1 MMPFKRI
8 NTLLG
13 WVTFAVSFL
22 VYMLT
27 LEPSVSL
34 WDCGEFLS
42 AAYKM
47 QVVHPPGAP
56 FFLLLGRIFSLFAPN
71 PAVAAVC
78 INAMSAAASA
88 GCVMFTFWI
97 TTYLAQK
104 MLGSEESE
112 NGGSARNILIFG
124 AGLTAAFSNTF
135 LDTFWFSAVEA
146 EVYALSS
153 FFTALTFWAVLRWEQ
168 DADKP
173 GGDRW
178 LVLIAYF
185 TGLAIG
191 THLLNLLVIP
201 AVAFVYYFRRHTVTR
216 KGLLIAFLVSL
227 GVLGFIMKGII
238 PGTVWYLAHMDKLF
252 VNSLGMPFY
261 SGVLFGIALL
271 VAALVYGIRYSIRA
285 GRYLLNLVMLS
296 VSFILLGYSTYT
308 MVVLRSMANPAIDMN
323 NPEDMFN
330 LLSYINREQYGDRP
344 LVYGPYFNASP
355 VETQEV
361 GEKWFADSS
370 EYKLAGSKYDYKF
383 DERYMTLFPRMGKA
397 KENDDIGYRYWGGME
412 KTQSMINALQ
422 NKAAQGGLSEE
433 EQEQLKA
440 LRAQKP
446 TFANN
451 LRYFFSYQLYY
462 MYMRYFMWN
471 FVGRQNDQQ
480 AMLGNTQFDGN
491 WLSGIAPID
500 YLNTGNQKNLPDDLK
515 NNKARNTYYFLPL
528 IIGIIGMSLQFKKS
542 NKDAWVVLILFLF
555 TGILINVYMNQPPF
569 EPRERDY
576 SVVGSFQTFC
586 IWVGLG
592 VLGIAEWIRKYLKNA
607 RTAALTASAACL
619 LAAPVLMASQ
629 NWDDHDRSARYLGI
643 DYAKNYLQSCP
654 PNAILFTN
662 GDNDTY
668 PLWYAQ
674 NVEGIRTDVRIINQS
689 LLPTE
694 WYSSVLLDKVYNSD
708 ALPLTLTKDDLRAGR
723 FEYGFRY
730 QNLGI
735 DGFDEAA
742 GSTDGRK
749 VVNFILGKDPANISK
764 DEVMPTRKIRI
775 PVDRK
780 AIMENGLVEGRDTA
794 SIAPF
799 IEFRMPGEFFSKGDL
814 LMLDLIV
821 TNAER
826 GWKRPIC
833 FTTTS
838 GYDFMGLNS
847 WLQCEGLAF
856 RLVPVNGGT
865 ISEDRGRPANIAEQR
880 TYDNLMKFRWGGMK
894 EKKNFFLDDKAMLV
908 PQALQQ
914 LAINMGDM
922 YSNEINRM
930 MSVKMSIDSGRQQDL
945 PAGTDLVSYKADL
958 DKKAQEYRAK
968 GVALL
973 DLITKEIPENVLSYR
988 NEIRYYLAML
998 YMEFGEDKKGELWMD
1013 KCVNVANQYA
1023 RYFKQFNQRTNST
1036 AAEQYQTAMGIM
1048 QSVQK
1053 LAKDR
1058 GKTTLADKYQ
1068 KIITQAS
1075 RP

>member
-1 MMPFKRI
+1 MMSFKRI

-13 WVTFAVSFL
+13 WASFAISFL

-42 AAYKM
+42 AAYKL

-56 FFLLLGRIFSLFAPN
+56 FFLLLGRIFSLFAPS
-71 PAVAAVC
+71 PAMAAIC

-104 MLGSEESE
+104 MLGPADSDKES
-112 NGGSARNILIFG
+112 SVRNILIFG
-124 AGLTAAFSNTF
+124 AGLVAALTNTF
-135 LDTFWFSAVEA
+135 SDTFWFSAVEA

-178 LVLIAYF
+178 LILIAYF

-201 AVAFVYYFRRHTVTR
+201 AVAFVYYFRRYTVTR
-216 KGLLIAFLVSL
+216 NGLIITFLISL

-238 PGTVWYLAHMDKLF
+238 PGTVWYLANMDKLF

-271 VAALVYGIRYSIRA
+271 IAALVYGLYYSIRN
-285 GRYLLNLVMLS
+285 GKYLLNVAVLS

-308 MVVLRSMANPAIDMN
+308 MVVIRSMANPAIDMN

-344 LVYGPYFNASP
+344 LVYGPYFNAAP
-355 VETQEV
+355 VETEEV
-361 GEKWFADSS
+361 GEKWYGDSS
-370 EYKLAGSKYDYKF
+370 EYKLAGPKYDYKF

-422 NKAAQGGLSEE
+422 NKAAQGGLAEE
-433 EQEQLKA
+433 EQEQLKK

-491 WLSGIAPID
+491 WLSGIAPVD
-500 YLNTGNQKNLPDDLK
+500 YLNTGKQSNLPDDLK
-515 NNKARNTYYFLPL
+515 NNKARNTYFFLPL
-528 IIGIIGMSLQFKKS
+528 ILGLIGMALQFRRS
-542 NKDAWVVLILFLF
+542 NKDAWVVMILFLF

-592 VLGIAEWIRKYLKNA
+592 VLGLAEWIRKYLKNA
-607 RTAALTASAACL
+607 RNAALVASAVSL

-708 ALPLTLTKDDLRAGR
+708 PLPLTLTKDDLRAGR

-730 QNLGI
+730 QNLSI
-735 DGFDEAA
+735 EGFDEAA
-742 GSTDGRK
+742 GFTDGRR
-749 VVNFILGKDPANISK
+749 VVNFVLGKDPANISK
-764 DEVMPTRKIRI
+764 DEVLPTRKIRI
-775 PVDRK
+775 PVNRQ
-780 AIMENGLVEGRDTA
+780 AVLENGLVELKDTGG
-794 SIAPF
+794 IAPF
-799 IEFRMPGEFFSKGDL
+799 IEFRMPGEYFSKGDL
-814 LMLDLIV
+814 LMLDLVV

-838 GYDFMGLNS
+838 GYDFMGLNN

-856 RLVPVNGGT
+856 RLVPINGGT

-894 EKKNFFLDDKAMLV
+894 EKKNFYLDDKAMLV

-914 LAINMGDM
+914 LVINMGDM

-930 MSVKMSIDSGRQQDL
+930 MSVKMSIDSGRQTQI
-945 PAGTDLVSYKADL
+945 PPGTDLTAYKANL
-958 DKKAQEYRAK
+958 DKTMQEYRAK
-968 GVALL
+968 GAALL
-973 DLITKEIPENVLSYR
+973 DLITREVPENVLMYR
-988 NEIRYYLAML
+988 NEIRYYIAML
-998 YMEFGEDKKGELWMD
+998 YMEFGEDKKGEQWMD
-1013 KCVNVANQYA
+1013 KCMNTANQYA
-1023 RYFKQFNQRTNST
+1023 RYFKQFNQRSNST

-1058 GKTTLADKYQ
+1058 GKTALADKYQ